1 MKIFERPK
9 QEFCKNCKFSF
20 IREKQLFCAKTINI
34 THPENNCQLFEEKI
48 NKKYED

>member
-34 THPENNCQLFEEKI
+34 TRIDNNCEQFELK
-48 NKKYED
+48 NKKKI